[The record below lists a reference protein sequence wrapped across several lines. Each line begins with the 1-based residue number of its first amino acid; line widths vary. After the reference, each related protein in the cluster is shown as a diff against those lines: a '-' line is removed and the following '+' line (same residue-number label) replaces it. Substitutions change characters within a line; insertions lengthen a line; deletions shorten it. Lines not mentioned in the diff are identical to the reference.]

1 MPPAIV
7 TLLNIVFLLLLY
19 LFLWQ
24 TIKAI
29 YIDIYER
36 PLPYS
41 EAKEMLEREQKKRNV
56 GATLEVVK
64 GDSVS
69 PGRIYPLSDTVTIG
83 RSTENEIVLR
93 DSFVSHQHAR
103 ILKKR
108 DTFYIMDLNS
118 SNGTFVERNRISEL
132 TPLKSGSKIRIG
144 KTTLRFK
151 E

>member
-1 MPPAIV
+1 LAPAIV
-7 TLLNIVFLLLLY
+7 TALNIFFLLLLY

-41 EAKEMLEREQKKRNV
+41 EAKEILDREHKKRGA

-69 PGRIYPLSDTVTIG
+69 PGRIYPLADTVTIG

-93 DSFVSHQHAR
+93 DAFVSHQHAR

-108 DTFYIMDLNS
+108 DTYYIMDLGS
-118 SNGTFVERNRISEL
+118 TNGTLVGRNKISEL
-132 TPLKSGSKIRIG
+132 TPLRPGSKIRIG
-144 KTTLRFK
+144 NTTLKFK